1 MGSEPK
7 QDLRMMEE
15 INQER
20 IGSGGG
26 GRLEGG
32 TRHSPNTTKSSLNVV
47 IVVLMQVASY
57 IYVEPQ
63 QIKLIPFVLVLA
75 LDNPLVDLRIC
86 PGSSL
91 PCLYDRGI

>member
-15 INQER
+15 IDQER

-32 TRHSPNTTKSSLNVV
+32 TRHSPNTTKSLSTRTRSTSSFLDTGGG
-47 IVVLMQVASY
+47 ITRRAGRPRVARQARQPASCATAT
-57 IYVEPQ
+57 P
-63 QIKLIPFVLVLA
+63 
-75 LDNPLVDLRIC
+75 
-86 PGSSL
+86 
-91 PCLYDRGI
+91 